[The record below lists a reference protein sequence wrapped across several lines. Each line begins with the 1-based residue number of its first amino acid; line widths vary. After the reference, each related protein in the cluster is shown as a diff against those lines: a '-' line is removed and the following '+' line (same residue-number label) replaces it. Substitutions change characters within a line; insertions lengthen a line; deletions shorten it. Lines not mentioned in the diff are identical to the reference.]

1 MTFLLSLERFSQSR
15 LQVYGKRQ
23 FVPRDQF
30 FPFRA
35 FSHDVMAAILV
46 FRNNETIVMLEFY
59 TNSVGMELFSYVNA
73 FFCSIKFVL
82 SWLWE

>member
-23 FVPRDQF
+23 FVPRDHF

-46 FRNNETIVMLEFY
+46 FRNNETIVM
-59 TNSVGMELFSYVNA
+59 
-73 FFCSIKFVL
+73 
-82 SWLWE
+82 